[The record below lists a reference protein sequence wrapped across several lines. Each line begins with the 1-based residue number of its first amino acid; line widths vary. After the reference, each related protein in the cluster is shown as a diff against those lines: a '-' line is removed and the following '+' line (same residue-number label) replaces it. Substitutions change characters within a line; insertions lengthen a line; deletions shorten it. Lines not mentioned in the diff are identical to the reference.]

1 MKKLLTLFW
10 IIIIAGSIIIVVKF
24 FSPESEPNGIDP
36 TTETEE
42 EEETTTPDIETI
54 EETQPEEIT
63 KTYTQYIQEGDAH
76 LANLLIT
83 SAIDSY
89 TKATILNPNL
99 SEPLTK
105 LGEAYLKNNDPK
117 NAQTAFEKALTID
130 ENSTTI
136 KIGIARSYLN
146 QRNIEAAKNIVWE
159 ISTQDPLVKYY
170 TAMILILYKDFDG
183 SKNLFTELVATQE
196 DTENTQDPQPQIDP
210 EIIEN
215 SQIFLSAYETFYYFT
230 GGEQL
235 HLQTLLAKALTDVDE
250 FETSIPLLYDIINE
264 KNNYR
269 DAWIILGYAYLNTDK
284 ILDAI
289 DAFTQAKAL
298 DEEKPET
305 LFFLGLAHFA
315 NNEINEAVFY
325 IEQADEN
332 GYEPKDQINAK
343 LGDLYLLQQEYKK
356 SSAKYEKVLAKNT
369 SNMGVF
375 IRVVWLNIDKLN
387 NPEKALEYAYI
398 ALENHPE
405 DAMSYNLVGWS
416 LTALENY
423 KEAEKYLAKAIE
435 MDPEF
440 DAAALNMGW
449 FYEKQGQKALAK
461 EYYKRAYALGG
472 NNSIATLAATRYNNL
487 QLNIQVN
494 ISAP

>member
-10 IIIIAGSIIIVVKF
+10 IIIIAGSVIIVVKF

-36 TTETEE
+36 TVETT
-42 EEETTTPDIETI
+42 EEETTTPDLEAL

-63 KTYTQYIQEGDAH
+63 KTYAQYIQEGDTY

-89 TKATILNPNL
+89 TKATVLNPN
-99 SEPLTK
+99 STEPLIK
-105 LGEAYLKNNDPK
+105 LGEAYLQNNDPK
-117 NAQTAFEKALTID
+117 NAQTAFEKALILD
-130 ENSTTI
+130 ENSITI

-159 ISTQDPLVKYY
+159 MSTQDPLVKYY

-196 DTENTQDPQPQIDP
+196 EAENSEQPIPQIDP

-215 SQIFLSAYETFYYFT
+215 SQIFLSAYETFSYFT
-230 GGEQL
+230 GGEEL

-269 DAWIILGYAYLNTDK
+269 DAWIILGYAYLNTNK

-289 DAFTQAKAL
+289 DAFGQAKAL

-315 NNEINEAVFY
+315 NNEIDKAVIY
-325 IEQADEN
+325 LELADEN

-356 SSAKYEKVLAKNT
+356 SAAKYEEVLAKNT
-369 SNMGVF
+369 TNMGVF
-375 IRVVWLNIDKLN
+375 IRVIWLNIDKLN
-387 NPEKALEYAYI
+387 DPEKALEHAYI

-405 DAMSYNLVGWS
+405 NAMSYNLVGWS

-423 KEAEKYLAKAIE
+423 KEAKKYLAKAIE

>member
-10 IIIIAGSIIIVVKF
+10 VIIIVGSVIIVVNF
-24 FSPESEPNGIDP
+24 FSPESEPNGVDL
-36 TTETEE
+36 TTETT
-42 EEETTTPDIETI
+42 EEETTTSDLEAL

-63 KTYTQYIQEGDAH
+63 KTYSQYIQEGDTH

-89 TKATILNPNL
+89 TKATILNPNS
-99 SEPLTK
+99 SEPLIK
-105 LGEAYLKNNDPK
+105 LGEAYLQNNDPK
-117 NAQTAFEKALTID
+117 NAQTALEKALILD

-146 QRNIEAAKNIVWE
+146 QRNIEAAKNLVWE
-159 ISTQDPLVKYY
+159 MSTEDPLVKYY

-183 SKNLFTELVATQE
+183 SKNLFTELATTQE
-196 DTENTQDPQPQIDP
+196 EAENSEQPIPQIDP

-215 SQIFLSAYETFYYFT
+215 SQIFLSAYETFSYFT
-230 GGEQL
+230 GGEKL

-289 DAFTQAKAL
+289 DAFTQAKGL

-315 NNEINEAVFY
+315 NNAIDKAVIY
-325 IEQADEN
+325 LELADEN

-369 SNMGVF
+369 TNMGVF
-375 IRVVWLNIDKLN
+375 IRVTWLNIDKLN
-387 NPEKALEYAYI
+387 DPEKALEYAYI
-398 ALENHPE
+398 ALENHPD

-461 EYYKRAYALGG
+461 EYYKRAYALGD

-494 ISAP
+494 TSAP